1 MRDQVMRCPIRR
13 ERMVHSP
20 EAHLVDCPA
29 RHRVCTDADV
39 WHPAHLRMLIEELE
53 ALTRPADRVV
63 DHEHHW
69 VTVERTRYESLD
81 ECASCAVWRMG
92 PPQSRTW

>member
-1 MRDQVMRCPIRR
+1 
-13 ERMVHSP
+13 MVHSP

-53 ALTRPADRVV
+53 ALTRPMDRVV
-63 DHEHHW
+63 DHEHDW

-81 ECASCAVWRMG
+81 ECASCAAWRMG
-92 PPQSRTW
+92 PP